1 VFRTNGRNFR
11 SNYRNMKNKDLSA
24 GKEKKESF
32 YKHEEPKSSIVSEPD
47 VAYGNRQDPEAMRT
61 IVLMGMDGK
70 RDFAH
75 IKNENDFISIIRTGI
90 PKQAMTHLMD
100 IADISLTE
108 MASII
113 HTSDRTLRR
122 YTPQQKLSQDQSER
136 MVEMARLYSRGE
148 EVFGTMEK
156 FKEWMDTSLLPFGN
170 KKPKAFL
177 DTSLGIAM
185 IMNELGRIEHGIFA

>member
-1 VFRTNGRNFR
+1 V
-11 SNYRNMKNKDLSA
+11 KNKDISA
-24 GKEKKESF
+24 GKEKKKSSYEN
-32 YKHEEPKSSIVSEPD
+32 EEPTANILSEPT
-47 VAYGNRQDPEAMRT
+47 VAYGNRQSPEAMRT
-61 IVLMGMDGK
+61 MVLMGMEGK

-75 IKNENDFISIIRTGI
+75 IKNENDFIGIIRTGI
-90 PKQAMTHLMD
+90 PKQAMTHLMQ

-108 MASII
+108 MAAII

-136 MVEMARLYSRGE
+136 MVEMARLYGRGE
-148 EVFGTMEK
+148 EVLGSMDK
-156 FKEWMDTSLLPFGN
+156 FREWMDTSLLPFGN